1 MLQSITSLGILGAA
15 FGALLAFASSK
26 FSVEID
32 PKVAA
37 IQNALPGANC
47 GACGY
52 PGCAG
57 LAAAIASGKAPVDA
71 CPVGG
76 APVAANVGQIMG
88 QTLSSEGLVKIAA
101 LMCSGDC
108 NQRGEYIGVT
118 TCRAANLLGG
128 GAESCSYGCLGY
140 ADCVRVCP
148 FDAIAMNEKGIPV
161 IDDDKCQNCGKCV
174 KECPK
179 QLFIVVPK
187 ISAVHVNCS
196 SQDTGADTRKTGCTT
211 GCIACGICEKACPHA
226 AIHVVKDPTND
237 SWPNPRGLK
246 NVAVI
251 DYDKCTG
258 CGVCVSKCPTKSLT
272 LDLEKQSKLNIVS

>member
-1 MLQSITSLGILGAA
+1 MLQSIASLGILGAA
-15 FGALLAFASSK
+15 FGTLLAFASSK

-32 PKVAA
+32 PKVEA

-57 LAAAIASGKAPVDA
+57 LAAAIANGKAPVDA

-88 QTLSSEGLVKIAA
+88 QTLSSEGVVKVAS

-108 NQRGEYIGVT
+108 NQRGSYTGIE

-148 FDAIAMNEKGIPV
+148 FDAISMNEKGIPV
-161 IDDDKCQNCGKCV
+161 IDEDKCQNCGKCV

-187 ISAVHVNCS
+187 ASAVHVNCS

-211 GCIACGICEKACPHA
+211 GCIACGICEKNCPYG
-226 AIHVVKDPTND
+226 AIHVVKDASTD
-237 SWPNPRGLK
+237 SWPNPRKLK
-246 NVAVI
+246 NLAVI

-258 CGVCVSKCPTKSLT
+258 CGVCVSKCPTKSLI
-272 LDLEKQSKLNIVS
+272 LDLEKQSRLNIVP